1 MRSIPKPLIWAWA
14 VVTVALYGVLAYGS
28 YVTLPSFTGGILGF
42 DMRPFGMPFD
52 IAKPYI
58 VNLTSDARG
67 YYFGVLRPLDT
78 AFIVALV
85 LLAVALAQRFGG
97 KLFWLSL
104 GAAFLYGAADV
115 LENRLVGIAMLDG
128 FHLIVPETFDKISL
142 FTKLKFAG
150 LVLMASSLLIQWR
163 RSNAQR

>member
-1 MRSIPKPLIWAWA
+1 MRSVPKSLLWAWA
-14 VVTVALYGVLAYGS
+14 VATAALYGVLAYGS
-28 YVTLPSFTGGILGF
+28 YVTLPFLARGILGF

-52 IAKPYI
+52 IAEPYI
-58 VNLTSDARG
+58 VNLTSDAQG

-104 GAAFLYGAADV
+104 CAAFLYGAADFV
-115 LENRLVGIAMLDG
+115 ENWLVGLAMGDG
-128 FHLIVPETFDKISL
+128 FHLIAPEAFEKIAQ
-142 FTKLKFAG
+142 FTKLKFAA
-150 LVLMASSLLIQWR
+150 LVLMAASLLLQWR
-163 RSNAQR
+163 RADAQR